1 MKNIRVAS
9 VQFEH
14 APSDKKTNLA
24 KIKSYVAEA
33 AAQGVELIVFP
44 ECCITGY
51 LFMRQL
57 TAEQMEALAEPVPCF
72 RRGKLVGVETGNGPS
87 SQALMALATEH
98 K

>member
-14 APSDKKTNLA
+14 TAGDKRANLG

-33 AAQGVELIVFP
+33 AGQGVELIVFP

-57 TAEQMEALAEPVPCF
+57 TKEQLEALAEPAFDGPAGWAISTAPKDPLLYQ
-72 RRGKLVGVETGNGPS
+72 RTPLVR
-87 SQALMALATEH
+87 L
-98 K
+98 